1 MMTLRNGVALAAG
14 LLFGLGLAVSQ
25 MANPAKVQ
33 AFLDVAGAWD
43 PSLAL
48 VMLGAVAVTF
58 VIYRFVLRRPRPVLE
73 NRFFVPVG
81 EALDRRLIGGAAV
94 FGIGWGLAG
103 FCPGPAISSLTFGK
117 PESFV
122 FVAAMLVGLGLARLG
137 LGRLAFARASRTVD
151 AESDLREAA
160 A

>member
-1 MMTLRNGVALAAG
+1 
-14 LLFGLGLAVSQ
+14 
-25 MANPAKVQ
+25 
-33 AFLDVAGAWD
+33 
-43 PSLAL
+43 
-48 VMLGAVAVTF
+48 
-58 VIYRFVLRRPRPVLE
+58 LE

-103 FCPGPAISSLTFGK
+103 FCPDPAISSLTFGK